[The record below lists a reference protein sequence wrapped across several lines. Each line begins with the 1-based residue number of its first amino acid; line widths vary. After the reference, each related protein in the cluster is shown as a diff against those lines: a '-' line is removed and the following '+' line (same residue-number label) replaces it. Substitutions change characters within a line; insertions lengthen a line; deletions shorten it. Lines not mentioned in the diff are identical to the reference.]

1 MPTNLFSTVNCEK
14 NGKEKKY
21 EGFGLVETP
30 ANPRPDL

>member
-14 NGKEKKY
+14 NGKGKKY